1 MHYELIEYCSFNQVF
16 ETAYEI
22 TNNVN
27 KRQKPKTFF
36 LNNSY
41 LQNKMTAS
49 LIAYTLYI

>member
-1 MHYELIEYCSFNQVF
+1 MIGVLISFNNFNCKKYLIMHYELIEYRSFNQVF

-36 LNNSY
+36 
-41 LQNKMTAS
+41 
-49 LIAYTLYI
+49 